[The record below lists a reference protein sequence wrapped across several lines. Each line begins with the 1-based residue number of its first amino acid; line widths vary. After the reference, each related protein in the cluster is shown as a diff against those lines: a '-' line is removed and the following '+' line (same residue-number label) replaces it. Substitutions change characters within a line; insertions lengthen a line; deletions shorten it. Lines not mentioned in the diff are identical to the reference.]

1 LTHDWR
7 LAKVTRHAADPG
19 IGKSLP
25 NSFTITELPSTLAYE
40 PQGAVGILR
49 LARAARRNAL
59 DLHTITGLERFFS
72 TPPQG
77 VKAIVLAGEGDHFCA
92 GLDLAEMTEKSVAEG
107 MAHSRAWHRA
117 FAAIEFGTVP
127 VVCALHGAVIGGLEL
142 AAATHVRVAESTAYY
157 ALPEG
162 TRGIFVGGG
171 GSVRLPRLIGVSRMM
186 EMMLTGRSYNA
197 EEGQAI
203 GLTHYLT
210 APGAGLAKALDLAA
224 RIAQNA
230 PMTNHAV
237 MHVLPRIAAAAPE
250 AGYAMEAMISAIAQ
264 AEPEAK
270 ARLRDFV
277 EKRGPKVM
285 PNG

>member
-1 LTHDWR
+1 MT
-7 LAKVTRHAADPG
+7 AKPAAP
-19 IGKSLP
+19 
-25 NSFTITELPSTLAYE
+25 ELPPTLAFE
-40 PQGAVGILR
+40 PQGAVGVLR
-49 LARAARRNAL
+49 LSRAARRNAL
-59 DLHTITGLERFFS
+59 DLLTIAGLERFFAA
-72 TPPQG
+72 PPPG

-107 MAHSRAWHRA
+107 MEHSRLWHRA
-117 FAAIEFGTVP
+117 FAAIEFGAVP
-127 VVCALHGAVIGGLEL
+127 VVCALHGAVIGGGLEL
-142 AAATHVRVAESTAYY
+142 AAATHVRVADASAYY

-186 EMMLTGRSYNA
+186 EMMLTGRSYSA
-197 EEGQAI
+197 EEGQAL
-203 GLTHYLT
+203 GMSHYMT
-210 APGAGLAKALDLAA
+210 PPGAGLAKALELAA

-237 MHVLPRIAAAAPE
+237 MHVLPRIAEASPS

-270 ARLRDFV
+270 ARLKDFV
-277 EKRGPKVM
+277 EKRGPKVK
-285 PNG
+285 PHG